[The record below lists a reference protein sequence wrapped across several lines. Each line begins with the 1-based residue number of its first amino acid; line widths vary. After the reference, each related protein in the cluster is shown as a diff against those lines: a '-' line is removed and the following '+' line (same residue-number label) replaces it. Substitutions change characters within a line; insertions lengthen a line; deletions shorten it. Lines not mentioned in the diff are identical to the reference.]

1 MDRQPHKIS
10 AKQPDTISA
19 AQREDSPE
27 AYLKAGLRLLQAGQL
42 AQAEQCGRQALTI
55 DQDHADSLHLM
66 GMLCV
71 AAKQYDLAIEWFAM
85 AIGQKPDVADY
96 FVNLGMALQRK
107 ERFDEAIKSY
117 DRALMLNPDQIE
129 VWLRMAEL
137 LQRQARFDEAIK
149 SYDRAVTLDN
159 ERADIWYRMGEVLK
173 QQKRMDEALLS
184 FDQALKVRPDHR
196 EAANASGLL
205 HFEAKRYEEALACF
219 VKSCEIDH
227 SQAGAFNFISRC
239 QWRMRRFDDALA
251 SVRKA
256 HEVAPD
262 NPEII
267 RNVGLL
273 LQRLSRHEEAM
284 VWLEKAL
291 ALRPD
296 FPQALNDRSASLLA
310 LRRIDEAFA
319 DIDRT
324 IALDPECP
332 DYYWNRSLA
341 QLLVG
346 NFDDGW
352 QGREWGRKSTL
363 VSFVDRK
370 FVQPRWFGEEPI
382 AGKTILLHSDEGLGD
397 TIQFSRYVA
406 MVAGLG
412 ARVVLELQPA
422 LYTLLAG
429 LDGVARCL
437 RKDDEL
443 PDFDLHCPLSGLPL
457 AFKTRLET
465 IPAVG
470 SYLPPLPKA
479 RVMEWQDR
487 LGPRDRL
494 RVGLVWSGNPLHT
507 NDLNRSTSLRQMSAI
522 FDSRARFYSLQKD
535 PRPEDK
541 AVLDERGDVIDLA
554 EHLTDFVETAALISH
569 LDLVVTVDT
578 SVAHLA
584 AALGR
589 PTWILL
595 PHTPDYRWLLDR
607 DDSPWY
613 PSARLFRQNERCT
626 YDSALARVREEL
638 GALIAAYDAPV
649 DADGPQGLAPRDPE
663 LSARSPDSEWPDG
676 CRVLGPTAG
685 Y

>member
-1 MDRQPHKIS
+1 MDRQPHKTS
-10 AKQPDTISA
+10 AKQSETISA
-19 AQREDSPE
+19 TRAEDTPA
-27 AYLKAGLRLLQAGQL
+27 AYFEAGLRLLQAGQL
-42 AQAEQCGRQALTI
+42 AEAEQCGQQALTI
-55 DQDHADSLHLM
+55 DQGHAVSLHLM

-71 AAKQYDLAIEWFAM
+71 AAKQYDLAIEWFAT
-85 AIGQKPDVADY
+85 AIRQKGDVADY
-96 FVNLGMALQRK
+96 FVNLGVALHRK
-107 ERFDEAIKSY
+107 ERFDEAIKCY
-117 DRALMLNPDQIE
+117 DRALMLNPGQIE
-129 VWLRMAEL
+129 IWLRMAEL
-137 LQRQARFDEAIK
+137 LQRQERFDEAIK
-149 SYDRAVTLDN
+149 AFDRAVTLDN
-159 ERADIWYRMGEVLK
+159 ARADIWYRMGEIL
-173 QQKRMDEALLS
+173 QLQKRMDEALLS
-184 FDQALKVRPDHR
+184 FDQALKVKPDHR

-219 VKSCEIDH
+219 VKSSEIDP
-227 SQAGAFNFISRC
+227 SQAGAFNFICRC
-239 QWRMRRFDDALA
+239 QWPLRRYDDALA

-256 HEVAPD
+256 HELAPD
-262 NPEII
+262 DPEIT

-273 LQRLSRHEEAM
+273 LQGFSRHEEAM

-296 FPQALNDRSASLLA
+296 FPQALNDRSTSLLA

-341 QLLVG
+341 HLLIG

-363 VSFVDRK
+363 VSFVDRG
-370 FVQPRWFGEEPI
+370 FVQPRWFGEAPI
-382 AGKTILLHSDEGLGD
+382 AGKTILLHSDEGFGD
-397 TIQFSRYVA
+397 TIQFSRYVP

-429 LDGVARCL
+429 LEGVSRCL
-437 RKDDEL
+437 RKNDEL

-465 IPAVG
+465 IPTAG

-487 LGPRDRL
+487 LGPHDRP

-507 NDLNRSTSLRQMSAI
+507 NDRNRSTSLRQMSSI
-522 FDSRARFYSLQKD
+522 FDDRARFYSLQKA
-535 PRPEDK
+535 PRPDDK
-541 AVLDERGDVIDLA
+541 AALSERSDIIDLT

-569 LDLVVTVDT
+569 LDLVITVDT
-578 SVAHLA
+578 SVAHVA

-613 PSARLFRQNERCT
+613 PSVRLFRQDERRT

-638 GALIAAYDAPV
+638 AVVI
-649 DADGPQGLAPRDPE
+649 
-663 LSARSPDSEWPDG
+663 
-676 CRVLGPTAG
+676 TAFKA
-685 Y
+685 

>member
-1 MDRQPHKIS
+1 MDHQQRRAAGPSGTIPPSERTETS
-10 AKQPDTISA
+10 ATWF
-19 AQREDSPE
+19 E
-27 AYLKAGLRLLQAGQL
+27 AGLRLLQAGQL
-42 AQAEQCGRQALTI
+42 AEAEQCGRQALTI
-55 DQDHADSLHLM
+55 DQGHADSLHLM
-66 GMLCV
+66 GLLCV
-71 AAKQYDLAIEWFAM
+71 ASKQYDLAIEWFAT
-85 AIGQKPDVADY
+85 AIRQKGDVADY
-96 FVNLGMALQRK
+96 FVNLGMALHRK
-107 ERFDEAIKSY
+107 ERFDEAIKCY
-117 DRALMLNPDQIE
+117 DRALMLNPGQIE
-129 VWLRMAEL
+129 IWLRMAEL
-137 LQRQARFDEAIK
+137 LQRQKRFDEAIK
-149 SYDRAVTLDN
+149 SFDRALTLDN
-159 ERADIWYRMGEVLK
+159 ERADIWYRMGEILQ
-173 QQKRMDEALLS
+173 QQKRTDEALLS
-184 FDQALKVRPDHR
+184 FDQALKVKPDYR

-205 HFEAKRYEEALACF
+205 YFEAKRYEEALACF
-219 VKSCEIDH
+219 VKSAEIDPG
-227 SQAGAFNFISRC
+227 QAGAFNFISRC

-256 HEVAPD
+256 HEIAPD

-267 RNVGLL
+267 KNVGLL
-273 LQRLSRHEEAM
+273 LQWLSRHEEAM

-332 DYYWNRSLA
+332 DYHWNRSLA
-341 QLLVG
+341 QLLIG

-370 FVQPRWFGEEPI
+370 FVQPRWFGQEPI

-397 TIQFSRYVA
+397 TIQFSRYAA

-412 ARVVLELQPA
+412 ARVVLEVQPA

-429 LDGVARCL
+429 LDGVWRCL
-437 RKDDEL
+437 CKDDEL

-457 AFKTRLET
+457 AFKTTLET
-465 IPAVG
+465 IPAAG

-479 RVMEWQDR
+479 RLMEWEDR
-487 LGPRDRL
+487 LGPHDRL

-507 NDLNRSTSLRQMSAI
+507 NDVNRSTSLRQMSVI
-522 FDSRARFYSLQKD
+522 LVDRARFYSLQKQ
-535 PRPEDK
+535 PRPQDK
-541 AVLDERGDVIDLA
+541 AALLERGNVVDLS
-554 EHLTDFVETAALISH
+554 EHLTDFVETAAVISH

-613 PSARLFRQNERCT
+613 PSVRLFRQDERRT
-626 YDSALARVREEL
+626 YDSALARVREAL
-638 GALIAAYDAPV
+638 GALIAAFKA
-649 DADGPQGLAPRDPE
+649 
-663 LSARSPDSEWPDG
+663 
-676 CRVLGPTAG
+676 
-685 Y
+685 

>member
-1 MDRQPHKIS
+1 MNPPQER
-10 AKQPDTISA
+10 SA
-19 AQREDSPE
+19 APQFSPE
-27 AYLKAGLRLLQAGQL
+27 PNRTPAAYFEAGLRLLQAGQL
-42 AQAEQCGRQALTI
+42 ADAEQCGRQALTI
-55 DQDHADSLHLM
+55 DQGHADSLHLM

-71 AAKQYDLAIEWFAM
+71 ASKQYDLAIEWFAM
-85 AIGQKPDVADY
+85 AIRQKPDVADY
-96 FVNLGMALQRK
+96 FANLGMALQRK
-107 ERFDEAIKSY
+107 ERLDEAIRSY
-117 DRALMLNPDQIE
+117 DRALMLNPGQIE
-129 VWLRMAEL
+129 IWLRMAEL
-137 LQRQARFDEAIK
+137 LQRQERFDEAIK
-149 SYDRAVTLDN
+149 AFDRAVTLDN
-159 ERADIWYRMGEVLK
+159 ARADIWYRMGEILQ

-184 FDQALKVRPDHR
+184 LDQALKVKPDHR

-219 VKSCEIDH
+219 SRSAEIDPT
-227 SQAGAFNFISRC
+227 QAGAFNFISRC
-239 QWRMRRFDDALA
+239 QWRLRRFEEALA

-256 HEVAPD
+256 HEIAPD

-267 RNVGLL
+267 KNVGLL
-273 LQRLSRHEEAM
+273 LQGFSRHEEAM

-319 DIDRT
+319 DIDRA

-382 AGKTILLHSDEGLGD
+382 AGKTILLHTDEGLGD
-397 TIQFSRYVA
+397 TIQYSRYAA
-406 MVAGLG
+406 MAAGLG
-412 ARVVLELQPA
+412 ARVVLEVQPA
-422 LYTLLAG
+422 LHPLLAG
-429 LDGVARCL
+429 LDGVSRCL
-437 RKDDEL
+437 RKNDEL

-465 IPAVG
+465 IPAPG

-479 RVMEWQDR
+479 RVMEWEDR
-487 LGPRDRL
+487 LGPHDKL

-507 NDLNRSTSLRQMSAI
+507 NDRNRSTSLRQMSAI
-522 FDSRARFYSLQKD
+522 LDDRARFYSLQKD

-541 AVLDERGDVIDLA
+541 AALSERSGIIDLTG
-554 EHLTDFVETAALISH
+554 HLTDFVETAALISH
-569 LDLVVTVDT
+569 LDLVVSVDT

-584 AALGR
+584 ATLGR

-595 PHTPDYRWLLDR
+595 PHTPDFRWLLDR

-613 PSARLFRQNERCT
+613 PSVRLFRQDERRT
-626 YDSALARVREEL
+626 YDGALARVR
-638 GALIAAYDAPV
+638 GALAVIIEAF
-649 DADGPQGLAPRDPE
+649 
-663 LSARSPDSEWPDG
+663 
-676 CRVLGPTAG
+676 RV
-685 Y
+685 